1 MKFKKPKVSII
12 INCHNGENYIEE
24 SIKSVKNQTY
34 KNWEIIYFDNLSTD
48 KSLAIVKSFVD
59 KRIKIIKSKLFLS
72 LYDARNKAI
81 KYAKGKYVA
90 FLDSDDW
97 WVKSK
102 LKEQIDFLN
111 RNKKYKVVCTN
122 VYLYHQKNKKILK
135 WHSNL
140 PSGHITQE
148 LLNKYTIGIST
159 VLLEKKIFINNKFNK
174 KYNIIGDYDF
184 FIKLSRNHLI
194 ASLKKPLIFYRI
206 HDSNFSNL
214 KLDIYYSELKNWLIK
229 NEKSFKRKNLK
240 IIRVKLLLFKIAV
253 KIIIQRFKNL
263 ITGV

>member
-111 RNKKYKVVCTN
+111 RICQEVLKPISSMTGE
-122 VYLYHQKNKKILK
+122 YLLSNYPKITK
-135 WHSNL
+135 F
-140 PSGHITQE
+140 
-148 LLNKYTIGIST
+148 LLNNG
-159 VLLEKKIFINNKFNK
+159 
-174 KYNIIGDYDF
+174 
-184 FIKLSRNHLI
+184 
-194 ASLKKPLIFYRI
+194 P
-206 HDSNFSNL
+206 
-214 KLDIYYSELKNWLIK
+214 
-229 NEKSFKRKNLK
+229 
-240 IIRVKLLLFKIAV
+240 
-253 KIIIQRFKNL
+253 IIIF
-263 ITGV
+263 TPCS

>member
-1 MKFKKPKVSII
+1 M
-12 INCHNGENYIEE
+12 E
-24 SIKSVKNQTY
+24 SPQC
-34 KNWEIIYFDNLSTD
+34 
-48 KSLAIVKSFVD
+48 
-59 KRIKIIKSKLFLS
+59 FL
-72 LYDARNKAI
+72 K
-81 KYAKGKYVA
+81 
-90 FLDSDDW
+90 
-97 WVKSK
+97 
-102 LKEQIDFLN
+102 
-111 RNKKYKVVCTN
+111 
-122 VYLYHQKNKKILK
+122 
-135 WHSNL
+135 
-140 PSGHITQE
+140 
-148 LLNKYTIGIST
+148 
-159 VLLEKKIFINNKFNK
+159 KKIFINNKFDK

-240 IIRVKLLLFKIAV
+240 IIRVKFLLFKIAV